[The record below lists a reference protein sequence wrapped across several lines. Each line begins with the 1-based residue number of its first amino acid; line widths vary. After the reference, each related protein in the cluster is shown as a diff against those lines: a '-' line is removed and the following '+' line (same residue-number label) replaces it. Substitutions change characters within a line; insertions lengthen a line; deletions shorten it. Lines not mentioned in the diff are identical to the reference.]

1 MMKTIHGAKLTQC
14 FFKPHESTQFASHF
28 AINDVVTVLMSKLIH
43 PLAPVI
49 IMSMQKDDVK
59 IASTAAHRVVIPV
72 QDETSLL
79 IFGIVSHERLDRGK
93 QIIHNLMVVLTK
105 PIGFNGHVV
114 RDVFNSTH
122 NDKVLCDNAKITII

>member
-1 MMKTIHGAKLTQC
+1 MKAIHRTEFAQC
-14 FFKPHESTQFASHF
+14 FLKPHEPTQFAGHF
-28 AINDVVTVLMSKLIH
+28 SINDVVTILMSKLIH

-59 IASTAAHRVVIPV
+59 IANTAAHRAVIHV
-72 QDETSLL
+72 HDDTLLL
-79 IFGIVSHERLDRGK
+79 IFYIVSHERLDRGK
-93 QIIHNLMVVLTK
+93 QIIHNIMFVLTK

-122 NDKVLCDNAKITII
+122 NDKVLCDNTKITII